1 MYRQDKSPQVA
12 FSAGL
17 MPYNFICVE
26 AGNVLG
32 TLSSLDDLFSKT
44 TLLKLLFLAF
54 VMLLPSLY
62 KRSRRQRHG
71 WTANL
76 DLASSYVL

>member
-1 MYRQDKSPQVA
+1 
-12 FSAGL
+12 

-32 TLSSLDDLFSKT
+32 TLSSLDDLFSRE

-54 VMLLPSLY
+54 IMLLPSLY
-62 KRSRRQRHG
+62 KRSQRQRHG
-71 WTANL
+71 LTNL
-76 DLASSYVL
+76 DLTSSYVL